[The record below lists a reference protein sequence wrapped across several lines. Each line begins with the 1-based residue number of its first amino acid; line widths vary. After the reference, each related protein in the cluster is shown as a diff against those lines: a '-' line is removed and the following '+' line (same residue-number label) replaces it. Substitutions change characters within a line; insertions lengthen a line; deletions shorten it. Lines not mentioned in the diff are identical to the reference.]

1 MIPVGGGVHM
11 SEQAP
16 ENYIGIEEAATFLNV
31 SVITLRNWLK
41 KEDVNIPAHRI
52 GRLWK
57 FKKTELDQWV
67 RSGKSANI

>member
-1 MIPVGGGVHM
+1 M

-16 ENYIGIEEAATFLNV
+16 ENYIGIEEAAAFLNV

-41 KEDVNIPAHRI
+41 REDVRIPAHKI

-57 FKKTELDQWV
+57 FKKTEFDQWV
-67 RSGKSANI
+67 KSGESANI

>member
-1 MIPVGGGVHM
+1 M

-16 ENYIGIEEAATFLNV
+16 ENYISIEEAATFLNV

-41 KEDVNIPAHRI
+41 REDVRIPAHKI

-57 FKKTELDQWV
+57 LKKTELGQWV
-67 RSGKSANI
+67 KSGESANI

>member
-1 MIPVGGGVHM
+1 M
-11 SEQAP
+11 SEQTP

-52 GRLWK
+52 GRL
-57 FKKTELDQWV
+57 
-67 RSGKSANI
+67 